1 MTLSFHLR
9 NGTYWAAGRLLE
21 QVKYENE
28 QPKKAAKKAG
38 GKRKSNGPEGASE
51 KAKTTGETPAAAP
64 TKSKA
69 QLGLETQQLIDRILA
84 VEGVPNTPVYDS
96 CPQLVKKIKEFLA
109 RPGMTKAAFLKAL
122 DDLNSNSLNRFLT
135 GKGQDQCGNATYR
148 LGYIFVE
155 KLRIL
160 EGKPKSAAR
169 KKNELEKPMEFS
181 LEKERAGK
189 WFIVSR

>member
-1 MTLSFHLR
+1 MNRQRRLPKRLVVSVNPTDLKELAKRQKRRAKPLLLR
-9 NGTYWAAGRLLE
+9 PPS
-21 QVKYENE
+21 
-28 QPKKAAKKAG
+28 PKQ
-38 GKRKSNGPEGASE
+38 
-51 KAKTTGETPAAAP
+51 
-64 TKSKA
+64 
-69 QLGLETQQLIDRILA
+69 QLCLETQQLIDRILA

-169 KKNELEKPMEFS
+169 KKNELEKPMGFS

>member
-1 MTLSFHLR
+1 M
-9 NGTYWAAGRLLE
+9 LE

-28 QPKKAAKKAG
+28 QAKKAAKKAG
-38 GKRKSNGPEGASE
+38 GKRKTDTSEGAS
-51 KAKTTGETPAAAP
+51 KNAKTKSENPAAVA

-69 QLGLETQQLIDRILA
+69 QLGLENEELINRILA

-122 DDLNSNSLNRFLT
+122 DNLNSNSLTRFLA

-148 LGYIFVE
+148 LGYVFFE

-169 KKNELEKPMEFS
+169 KKNELEQPTGFS
-181 LEKERAGK
+181 LEKARAGM
-189 WFIVSR
+189 WYVGPRW